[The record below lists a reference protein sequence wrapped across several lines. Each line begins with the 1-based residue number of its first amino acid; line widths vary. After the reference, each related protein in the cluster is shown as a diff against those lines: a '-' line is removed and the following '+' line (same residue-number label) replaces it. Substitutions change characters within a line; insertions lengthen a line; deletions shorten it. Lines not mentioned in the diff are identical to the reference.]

1 MKLRYLGY
9 PCTNVT
15 LNLTTGR
22 TLRLAN
28 LKEPRLSEVV
38 RENLSTLLVAL
49 RWNVERDIYFFRIAS
64 SVDSTGFAR
73 GVSRQIGRSAFA
85 NELAEIRAF
94 VEANNLRLSMHP
106 GQYTILERPA
116 ARGRSGGG
124 ARVGVSRRL
133 FSRDRPPKRYHDAAR
148 RRGVW
153 GQGGGA
159 GAFCRELSS
168 ALAGGAEVG

>member
-64 SVDSTGFAR
+64 SVDSAGF
-73 GVSRQIGRSAFA
+73 
-85 NELAEIRAF
+85 
-94 VEANNLRLSMHP
+94 
-106 GQYTILERPA
+106 T
-116 ARGRSGGG
+116 
-124 ARVGVSRRL
+124 
-133 FSRDRPPKRYHDAAR
+133 
-148 RRGVW
+148 
-153 GQGGGA
+153 
-159 GAFCRELSS
+159 
-168 ALAGGAEVG
+168 